1 MDWYYSQNNERRG
14 PVSDTELASLNQA
27 GTITADTLVWREGWS
42 DWRRYADANRSS
54 EATAEGTAACVECG
68 KAFSTSEMVQY
79 EGSWVCANC
88 KPVFFQKIK
97 EGVPVTG
104 SMHYAGFWIRF
115 VAVFIDGII
124 LNIINIPVRLM
135 IGFGNTRDPNLQFR
149 MILLVTGISMAIGA
163 AYDIF
168 FVGKF
173 GATPGKMAL
182 RLKVVRPN
190 GDKITYGRACGRYF
204 GKLLSS
210 FTLLIGYIMAAF
222 DDEKRALH
230 DRVCDTRVIRLN
242 A

>member
-1 MDWYYSQNNERRG
+1 MDWYYSQNNEQLG
-14 PVSDTELASLNQA
+14 PVSDAELAALNQA
-27 GTITADTLVWREGWS
+27 GTISAETLVWREGWS
-42 DWRRYADANRSS
+42 SWRRFADASRPSDVVADGN
-54 EATAEGTAACVECG
+54 AACVECG
-68 KAFSTSEMVQY
+68 KTFPTSEMIQY

-88 KPVFFQKIK
+88 KPTFFQKIK

-104 SMHYAGFWIRF
+104 EFHYGGFWIRF

-124 LNIINIPVRLM
+124 LNVLNIPIRLM
-135 IGFGNTRDPNLQFR
+135 IGFASTDPSVQMR
-149 MILLVTGISMAIGA
+149 IVLLSAGISMAIGA
-163 AYDIF
+163 TYDIF

-182 RLKVVRPN
+182 RLRVVRPN
-190 GDKITYGRACGRYF
+190 GERVTYGRACGRYF

-210 FTLLIGYIMAAF
+210 FTLGIGYIMAAF
-222 DDEKRALH
+222 DEQKRSLH